1 MSSTSIAQEPT
12 VDETQSDTKTPRSS
26 SPLSEVERKQ
36 RAAFAEQ
43 QFGMAGE
50 DAAVRHVAAKWD
62 VTEREA
68 REYVAA
74 GVAERERKELC
85 ARWGVFQLNPDT
97 KRTRFHATQLAA
109 LIEDETPIAAAP
121 DGTLYWYR
129 SGVYLPGAEG
139 KIKRRIQEVLGD
151 EWTSR
156 HESEALSYLASARE
170 LIPFPSR
177 NSINCINGVFN
188 LESGKLEPHSPE
200 DLTPIQIGAAYDPAA
215 TCPNVEKFLAEV
227 LPDEDDQRLIMEVA
241 GYLLVPDNRLRKAFM
256 LTGAGRNGKTTVLK
270 LLEALMGAANVSHLS
285 LHKLVEDRFAAA
297 ELYGRQANI
306 CGDIDR
312 RALASAS
319 LFKEIV
325 GGDLIHAERKHR
337 DPFSFE
343 PYARLLFSANELPPT
358 PDGSPAFYDR
368 WIVIPFPRRFSDAEA
383 DETLFE
389 RLTTPDELSGLL
401 NLAVK
406 ALGELR
412 ERGRFRETSSTAD
425 AASRFKVETDSVA
438 GFLEEEVTFDPEAWA
453 SKADLFQRYE
463 HWCKQN
469 NRGALGK
476 QKFNTRL
483 QADHPQI
490 VEKQGSKST
499 GDNGLRGW
507 GGVGLSGSGGLG
519 C

>member
-1 MSSTSIAQEPT
+1 MTSLMAT
-12 VDETQSDTKTPRSS
+12 TTDTQPPAEDTCPPSAI
-26 SPLSEVERKQ
+26 SEVDRKA

-43 QFGMAGE
+43 QFDLLGDE
-50 DAAVRHVAAKWD
+50 DEAVRVVAAKWE
-62 VTEREA
+62 VSEREA
-68 REYVAA
+68 REYIAA
-74 GVAERERKELC
+74 GVAEHERKALC
-85 ARWGVFQLNPDT
+85 ARWGVFQTNPDT
-97 KRTRFHATQLAA
+97 KRTRFYATQLAA
-109 LIEDETPIAAAP
+109 LIEDEAPIAAAP

-129 SGVYLPGAEG
+129 DGVYLPGAEA
-139 KIKRRIQEVLGD
+139 KIRRRVQAVLGD

-156 HESEALSYLASARE
+156 AESEVMSYLASARE

-177 NSINCINGVFN
+177 DNINTLNGVYN
-188 LESGKLEPHSPE
+188 LETAKLEPHSPE
-200 DLTPIQIGAAYDPAA
+200 DRTPVQIGAAYDPAA
-215 TCPNVEKFLAEV
+215 TCPNVEAFLRDV
-227 LPDEDDQRLIMEVA
+227 LPDEDDRQLILEIA
-241 GYLLVPDNRLRKAFM
+241 GYLLVPDNRFRKAFM
-256 LTGAGRNGKTTVLK
+256 LTGVGRNGKTTILK
-270 LLEALMGAANVSHLS
+270 LLEALLGSGNVSHLS

-312 RALASAS
+312 RALSSAS

-325 GGDLIHAERKHR
+325 GGDPIHAERKHR

-389 RLTTPDELSGLL
+389 RLTTPTELSGLL
-401 NLAVK
+401 NLAIK

-412 ERGRFRETSSTAD
+412 ARGQFRETASTTD

-438 GFLEEEVTFDPEAWA
+438 GFLEEEATFGADEWV
-453 SKADLFQRYE
+453 SKADLFAKYKR
-463 HWCKQN
+463 WCEQN

-476 QKFNTRL
+476 QKFNERL
-483 QADHPQI
+483 RADHPQI
-490 VEKQGSKST
+490 VEKQGNKAA

-507 GGVGLSGSGGLG
+507 GGVGLSDRGGIDG
-519 C
+519 

>member
-1 MSSTSIAQEPT
+1 MTATATTDQE
-12 VDETQSDTKTPRSS
+12 SDAAEVEAPISSS
-26 SPLSEVERKQ
+26 SPISEVERKA
-36 RAAFAEQ
+36 RANFAEQ
-43 QFGMAGE
+43 QFDLLGDE
-50 DAAVRHVAAKWD
+50 DEAVRVVAGKYD
-62 VTEREA
+62 VPEREA
-68 REYVAA
+68 REYIAA
-74 GVAERERKELC
+74 GVAERERKALWE
-85 ARWGVFQLNPDT
+85 RWGVFQTDPDT
-97 KRTRFHATQLAA
+97 KRTRFYATKLAE

-121 DGTLYWYR
+121 DRTLYWYR

-139 KIKRRIQEVLGD
+139 KIKRRIQSVLGD
-151 EWTSR
+151 KWASR
-156 HESEALSYLASARE
+156 AESEVLSYLGSARE

-177 NSINCINGVFN
+177 DNINCRNGVYN
-188 LESGKLEPHSPE
+188 LETGKLEPHSPE
-200 DLTPIQIGAAYDPAA
+200 DRTPVQIGAAYDPAA
-215 TCPNVEKFLAEV
+215 TCPNVEKFLADV
-227 LPDEDDQRLIMEVA
+227 LPDPEDRQLIREIA

-256 LTGAGRNGKTTVLK
+256 LTGIGRNGKTTVLK
-270 LLEALMGAANVSHLS
+270 LLEQLMGPGNVSHLS

-319 LFKEIV
+319 LFKEVV
-325 GGDLIHAERKHR
+325 GGDPIHAERKHR

-383 DETLFE
+383 DETLFD
-389 RLTTPDELSGLL
+389 RLTTPEELSGLL
-401 NLAVK
+401 NLAIR

-412 ERGRFRETSSTAD
+412 ERGHFRETASTTD

-438 GFLEEEVTFDPEAWA
+438 GFLAEAATFAPEAWV
-453 SKADLFQRYE
+453 SKANLFAKYKR
-463 HWCKQN
+463 WCEQN

-476 QKFNTRL
+476 QKFNERL
-483 QADHPQI
+483 RADHPQI
-490 VEKQGSKST
+490 VEKQGNKAE

-507 GGVGLSGSGGLG
+507 GGVGLSDGGDID

>member
-1 MSSTSIAQEPT
+1 MTTATATGAATDDAQAAT
-12 VDETQSDTKTPRSS
+12 IETRPIV
-26 SPLSEVERKQ
+26 SEVERKA

-43 QFGMAGE
+43 QFDLLGDE
-50 DAAVRHVAAKWD
+50 DAAVRAVAGKWD
-62 VTEREA
+62 VSEREA

-74 GVAERERKELC
+74 GVAERARLALC
-85 ARWGVFQLNPDT
+85 ERWGVFQLNPDT
-97 KRTRFHATQLAA
+97 KRTRFYATKLAA
-109 LIEDETPIAAAP
+109 VIEDETPIAAAP

-129 SGVYLPGAEG
+129 DGVYLPGAEG
-139 KIKRRIQEVLGD
+139 KIRRRIQTVLGD

-156 HESEALSYLASARE
+156 AEGEVLSYLSSARE

-177 NSINCINGVFN
+177 DNINTLNGVFN

-200 DLTPIQIGAAYDPAA
+200 DRTPVQIGAAYDPAA
-215 TCPNVEKFLAEV
+215 TCPNVEKFLADV
-227 LPDEDDQRLIMEVA
+227 LPDPEDRRLILEIA

-270 LLEALMGAANVSHLS
+270 LLEQLMGPGNVSHLS

-325 GGDLIHAERKHR
+325 GGDPIHAERKHR

-389 RLTTPDELSGLL
+389 RLTTPEELSGLL
-401 NLAVK
+401 NLAIK

-412 ERGRFRETSSTAD
+412 ERGHFCETASTTD

-438 GFLEEEVTFDPEAWA
+438 GFLAEEATFDTEAWV

-463 HWCKQN
+463 RWCKQN

-476 QKFNTRL
+476 QKFNARL

-490 VEKQGSKST
+490 VDKQGNKAT
-499 GDNGLRGW
+499 GKNGLKGW
-507 GGVGLSGSGGLG
+507 SGVGLSVGEGLD